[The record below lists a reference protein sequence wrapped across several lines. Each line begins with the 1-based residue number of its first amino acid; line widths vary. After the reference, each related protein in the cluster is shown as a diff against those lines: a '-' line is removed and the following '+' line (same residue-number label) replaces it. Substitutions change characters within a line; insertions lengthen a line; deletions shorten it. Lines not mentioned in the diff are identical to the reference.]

1 MKNRR
6 ALGGCGWNFARV
18 SSPIAAAIVG
28 SLAASSA
35 KADLF
40 VTDGDVLDRFNSSTG
55 AIIQTNG
62 QDAFTTSFG
71 ATGVRVGPDGL
82 VYLANTNP
90 GLDPNLAV
98 VNRYNASTGQKVGNG
113 FVKYANDPS
122 QLSVPEGLAFGP
134 GGNLYVADQGD
145 NGPVKVFD
153 SSGAFVTSY
162 VPQGGNSQAVAFDP
176 AMPNKLFVTT
186 ESTIES
192 FDLSTHANAIVV
204 QGQTGTFNAATD
216 LAFDSSGTLYVLD
229 ASTSGGPQI
238 LAYPDADATKQTVFA
253 SFATTSF
260 QPIDMTFGPDGLLY
274 ISGLELDASTSQQGE
289 VIKMSASGSSS
300 SVLVSNLNNPG
311 FLSFTAVPEPGSAM
325 LLVLSGIGL
334 SLRRRGRG

>member
-1 MKNRR
+1 MNNRR
-6 ALGGCGWNFARV
+6 AIGGCGWRVARAY
-18 SSPIAAAIVG
+18 SPVAAAVIG
-28 SLAASSA
+28 SLGAAWG

-40 VTDGDVLDRFNSSTG
+40 VADGDQLDRFNSTTG

-62 QDAFTTSFG
+62 HNEFTTSPS
-71 ATGVRVGPDGL
+71 ATGVKVGPDGM

-98 VNRYNASTGQKVGNG
+98 VNRYDASTGQKIGNG
-113 FVKYANDPS
+113 FVKYVNDPS
-122 QLSVPEGLAFGP
+122 QLSVSEGLGFGP

-153 SSGAFVTSY
+153 NTGAFVTSY
-162 VPQGGNSQAVAFDP
+162 IPQGGNSQAVAFDP

-192 FDLSTHANAIVV
+192 FDLTTHANAIVV

-216 LAFDSSGTLYVLD
+216 LAFDPAGTLYVLD

-238 LAYPDADATKQTVFA
+238 LAYPNADATKQTVFA
-253 SFATTSF
+253 SFVTSTF
-260 QPIDMTFGPDGLLY
+260 QPSNMAFGPDGLLY
-274 ISGLELDASTSQQGE
+274 VSGIDTGALTSQQGE
-289 VIKMSASGSSS
+289 VLKLSANGSSS
-300 SVLVSNLNNPG
+300 SVFVANLNTPG
-311 FLSFTAVPEPGSAM
+311 FLAFTAVPEPGSALM
-325 LLVLSGIGL
+325 VALGVVAISF
-334 SLRRRGRG
+334 RRRAK

>member
-1 MKNRR
+1 MKNQR
-6 ALGGCGWNFARV
+6 AIGGCGWRVARTC
-18 SSPIAAAIVG
+18 SPVVAAVVG
-28 SLAASSA
+28 SLGAAWV

-40 VTDGDVLDRFNSSTG
+40 VADGDQLDRFNSSTG

-62 QDAFTTSFG
+62 HDEFTTSFS
-71 ATGVRVGPDGL
+71 ATGVKVGPDGM

-98 VNRYNASTGQKVGNG
+98 VNRYDAGNGQKIGNG

-122 QLSVPEGLAFGP
+122 QLSVSEGLAFGP
-134 GGNLYVADQGD
+134 GGNLYVADEGD

-153 SSGAFVTSY
+153 SSGGFFTSY

-192 FDLSTHANAIVV
+192 FDLTTHANAIVV

-216 LAFDSSGTLYVLD
+216 LAFDSAGTLYVLD

-253 SFATTSF
+253 SFVTSTF
-260 QPIDMTFGPDGLLY
+260 QPSNMAFGPDGLLY
-274 ISGLELDASTSQQGE
+274 VSGIDVGAPTSQQGE
-289 VIKMSASGSSS
+289 VLRLSANGSSS
-300 SVLVSNLNNPG
+300 SVFVSNLNTPG
-311 FLSFTAVPEPGSAM
+311 FLAFSAVPEPGSA
-325 LLVLSGIGL
+325 LLLAVGAMAMSI
-334 SLRRRGRG
+334 RRRVK